1 MQNKILLM
9 VLVEREMM
17 METDNTVHEGIVIWF
32 SKGYGFISW
41 KKDGQSQKDLFVHYS
56 DINVE
61 GFKTLNKDQK
71 VSFSLG
77 LNKRDQP
84 KAVNVTPVK

>member
-1 MQNKILLM
+1 MD
-9 VLVEREMM
+9 
-17 METDNTVHEGIVIWF
+17 TDNTIYEGTVIWF

-41 KKDGQSQKDLFVHYS
+41 SKDGVAQKDIFCHYS
-56 DINVE
+56 DVNVE
-61 GFKTLNKDQK
+61 GFKTVSKGQK
-71 VSFSLG
+71 VTFSVG